1 MIHFSTFKRVTDAKH
16 GILHKLSVEEC
27 LEKFF
32 KRHIIQD
39 NKDGPGFTLNH
50 YINITIDEA
59 GRERVHRLGAN
70 IIGTYGIG
78 FDIDNE
84 DGFPIYTMDKVAS
97 AFTGYTYVIYTT
109 HSHLI
114 DARYPRFRIV
124 LFFDRMLPKDKFND
138 IWEYFRAKLPTDMN
152 VDKSGRDISHNW
164 YKPACSAKMTEVASI
179 KRQIGSLINI
189 EKILKQTDLAGDG
202 KAFSSMNFST
212 DQRITNT
219 LHKETTP
226 ARSTSVYN
234 TQNEN
239 VKQKNTLLINNSSN
253 NNSLTNL
260 TDSLTGD
267 NEIYQRIVRVLS
279 EPEMHVSNFTG
290 SGYSDWISI
299 GCAIKGAGLPF
310 EVFDDWSARDSDKYS
325 GRAELHKRWE
335 GFNGTAKEGTIF
347 KMAEER
353 GVAHYLGIVA
363 ERKILSLPSTTIKEP
378 EPLTEEESEEFQP
391 RAKDD
396 KLRDFPIELCDSAP
410 ENIRIFMDYVL
421 ETNTFPNPVFA
432 LASSISVMGTLYHQR
447 IEAEYMQ
454 CCTNMYILSLA
465 LSGQGKSHAF
475 KCINNLFTELNLI
488 DKIRNVPASTTGLIT
503 ALRAAE
509 GNMYLNI
516 DEIEKKLLGKMV
528 SKQSGAHYLGIAGE
542 LMNLYSIPNNPYI
555 TNNMYADDEKN
566 KKQFPIPNPHLSIYG
581 ACVNDDFYRHYSG
594 ELAEDG
600 FLARIIPFANKEY
613 FPTQNIEHKD
623 IRIIPHKLLILC
635 RNILKDPIIKLG
647 SDLDM
652 RIRPKII
659 KFDSEKTKRFH
670 AGCVEDL
677 RHKAFKLSQDGRNKE
692 ASLYNRICENALKIS
707 LAAHEGGVISRPI
720 WEWSFEVASATTH
733 IVINN
738 AIVGKAHNIFE
749 SKVHQLEQILVKN
762 VGWMSIS
769 DIANK
774 FRHPSKERND
784 LLEYLVETGKIL
796 YRKTK
801 PTAEAKR
808 GIIEYMAI

>member
-138 IWEYFRAKLPTDMN
+138 VWEYFRAKLPTDMN

-164 YKPACSAKMTEVASI
+164 YKPACSAKMTEIASI

-212 DQRITNT
+212 DQRITNA

-363 ERKILSLPSTTIKEP
+363 ERKILSLPSATIKEP

-396 KLRDFPIELCDSAP
+396 KLRDFPLELCYNAP
-410 ENIRIFMDYVL
+410 ENIARYMEYAL
-421 ETNTFPNPVFA
+421 ESTPFPNPVFA
-432 LASSISVMGTLYHQR
+432 LANSISVMGSLYHQR
-447 IEAEYMQ
+447 IQAKYFD
-454 CCTNMYILSLA
+454 CGTNTYILTLA

-475 KCINNLFTELNLI
+475 KCTNSLFSELGLMNMI
-488 DKIRNVPASTTGLIT
+488 GGIPASTAGLLTGL
-503 ALRAAE
+503 RSRE
-509 GNMYLNI
+509 GNIFLLM
-516 DEIEKKLLGKMV
+516 DEFESGFLKMLT
-528 SKQSGAHYLGIAGE
+528 SKAVGPHFIGVACE
-542 LMNLYSIPNNPYI
+542 LMKIYSATSRPYVGDP
-555 TNNMYADDEKN
+555 MYADEEKN
-566 KKQFPIPNPHLSIYG
+566 KKPAIPNPHLSIYG
-581 ACVNDDFYRHYSG
+581 ACTDDAFYKHYTSEAG
-594 ELAEDG
+594 EDG
-600 FLARIIPFANKEY
+600 FLARIMPFSNRSYLPPQKLDY
-613 FPTQNIEHKD
+613 KDVNIV
-623 IRIIPHKLLILC
+623 PHKLLTFCSKI
-635 RNILKDPIIKLG
+635 IAEPIRRVT

-652 RIRPKII
+652 KIYPKII
-659 KFDSEKTKRFH
+659 HFDSPKTDRFHSACAEHWRVKGFAEGSERKTKIGSIH
-670 AGCVEDL
+670 
-677 RHKAFKLSQDGRNKE
+677 
-692 ASLYNRICENALKIS
+692 NRICENALKIA
-707 LAAHEGGVISRPI
+707 LAAHEGGVITRPI
-720 WEWSFEVASATTH
+720 WEWALEVATASAE

-738 AIVGKAHNIFE
+738 AITGVSEN
-749 SKVHQLEQILVKN
+749 SYDNKVRKMERLIVSQGGWVDMEIITNRFRDERRVRDDILK
-762 VGWMSIS
+762 WLIE
-769 DIANK
+769 A
-774 FRHPSKERND
+774 
-784 LLEYLVETGKIL
+784 GKIQH
-796 YRKTK
+796 RSITMPGGCRPKHQ
-801 PTAEAKR
+801 
-808 GIIEYMAI
+808 YMAI